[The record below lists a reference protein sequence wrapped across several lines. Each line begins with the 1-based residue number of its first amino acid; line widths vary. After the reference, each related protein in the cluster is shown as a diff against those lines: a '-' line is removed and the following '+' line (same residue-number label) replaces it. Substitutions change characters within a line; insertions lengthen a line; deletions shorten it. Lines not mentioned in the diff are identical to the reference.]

1 MTTIFLVTAS
11 FSSWDSYHTR
21 NLKAFYKR
29 EDADLY
35 AKKADRVLGAM
46 SDHIAKAFS
55 DADDEDSPTYNLSL
69 NTWSAHSNLEEFG
82 QCSIEEIRIK

>member
-1 MTTIFLVTAS
+1 MEKIFLVTAS

-29 EDADLY
+29 EDADEY

-46 SDHIAKAFS
+46 SDHVAKAFS
-55 DADDEDSPTYNLSL
+55 DTDDEDSPTYHRSL
-69 NTWSAHSNLEEFG
+69 AIWSAHTNLEEFNR
-82 QCSIEEIRIK
+82 CSIEEIGIK